1 MGQLLSVPELKGHI
15 DELLAPAGYSFSYA
29 LSRKGLESG
38 SSYAYCEPHGGA
50 SVGGIAGPLPAIVVQ
65 VILPE
70 EVPEG
75 SSLPATIEKE
85 STFPPGK
92 PTEEPPAPDS
102 GGDVTLAQFLEE
114 LTADCIP
121 LHDHRGS
128 PSAPPSVTGRGT
140 FYQKVEGTTED
151 ALPVAPAPMV
161 KAPRYSPRSHKSA
174 AGRPLSLTPASNGG
188 AALQADAEADPEEG
202 ECAAA
207 EERIAVQELAKWLLA
222 EVAGVSVESST
233 DPEQVT
239 RIVHKAG
246 SLMSGAHSNLVPVAG
261 AVRSNEGILY
271 VVYPA
276 VASNLRSVM
285 SFSPD
290 ALGGEQGILV
300 LAYQLLS
307 ALDSLHSKRVVHGD
321 LRADNVLLTEGM
333 WLWLS
338 GVRGVSFSHVP
349 EEPCITKVDSPWLPV
364 SSTMTDRHS
373 GSKADISVYASDPPM
388 SPKIRSNSLK
398 RNSSFSLSRDERG
411 GYRQVAPGPS
421 SSKEDLKVEAEGD
434 DLNNLA
440 LDFFA
445 GFFGAG
451 TEGETNPPG
460 ERREAPRPVEGRP
473 SLRREGSIHNGEN
486 LRKVAA
492 GISSANAARS
502 KATEAKAPLEWL
514 HDMNVRNPC
523 IPLALTTGAGRSD
536 KVATWIRAGLT
547 AHFCMQGACFKT
559 LEALVS
565 SWRWGQISNL
575 EYLLALNRM
584 AGRLDGNRAFCTVLP
599 WVLDMT
605 QAPEDTM
612 NVCFPNV
619 DMDA

>member
-121 LHDHRGS
+121 LHDHT
-128 PSAPPSVTGRGT
+128 A
-140 FYQKVEGTTED
+140 
-151 ALPVAPAPMV
+151 
-161 KAPRYSPRSHKSA
+161 
-174 AGRPLSLTPASNGG
+174 LTP
-188 AALQADAEADPEEG
+188 ADAEADPEEG

-290 ALGGEQGILV
+290 AL
-300 LAYQLLS
+300 A
-307 ALDSLHSKRVVHGD
+307 
-321 LRADNVLLTEGM
+321 
-333 WLWLS
+333 
-338 GVRGVSFSHVP
+338 
-349 EEPCITKVDSPWLPV
+349 
-364 SSTMTDRHS
+364 
-373 GSKADISVYASDPPM
+373 
-388 SPKIRSNSLK
+388 
-398 RNSSFSLSRDERG
+398 
-411 GYRQVAPGPS
+411 GPS

-536 KVATWIRAGLT
+536 K
-547 AHFCMQGACFKT
+547 GACFKT

-619 DMDA
+619 DMDAAEEVDLAGWRDLRKTKWRLTKGDEQLDFTYSRSDIPHHVSDDCLSELAVCIYRARRLSPALLSRVVRTVFEPNEYPASMDRLYQWTPDECLPEFYTDSSIFYSTNE